1 MVDYYGILKIT
12 PDASQEDIRKAFRK
26 SAKAYHPDLFPNDTP
41 TEKEKRQIRFVQL
54 TQAYEILSD
63 HNHRRQYDQ
72 RRLRQTSETF
82 TSKNQNQRTNTS
94 SSFRKKPSQEKYR
107 PSRGPETY
115 QEPEEALRELLKDVD
130 NLLKQFDQGVQN
142 PLEMLINWANNV
154 FINTFKDE
162 ENVMDNQ
169 KDSSSSLHKKYY
181 EKSYSQEYSND
192 MWQGL
197 EEEFEKILK
206 MKNSKDINKTHGENE
221 KEIER
226 ELKILKNKF
235 F

>member
-94 SSFRKKPSQEKYR
+94 SSFRKKQSHAKKPRGR
-107 PSRGPETY
+107 PESY
-115 QEPEEALRELLKDVD
+115 QEPEEALRELLRDVD
-130 NLLKQFDQGVQN
+130 NLLKKFSQGVQD